1 MKKLIIALF
10 VITGLQ
16 SFCQTELPNMV
27 LKNMEGLDVNI
38 QEISKNDQV
47 VIVSLW
53 ATWCVPCKKE
63 FDAINDVYEQW
74 QSETNVILYAV
85 SIDDSRTVKR
95 VRPMVTGRGW
105 DYEIL
110 FDTNNELKRALG
122 ASTVPL
128 TLVVKNNKVL
138 YRHSGYSPG
147 AEDELYKNILENIN

>member
-1 MKKLIIALF
+1 MKKLIITLF

-27 LKNMEGLDVNI
+27 LKNMEGHDVNI